1 MYLFIQIVAV
11 GVGFEPTEPLGSTV
25 FKTAAFDHSAS
36 PPIFKIKRGS
46 FLPRLNWAPLIQ
58 LFVKG
63 NQTLFAKMSE
73 KFRPEYLDALELW
86 LLYHRSRAPY
96 SVIE

>member
-36 PPIFKIKRGS
+36 PPNFNKGE
-46 FLPRLNWAPLIQ
+46 LPPRLAWAPLIQ

-73 KFRPEYLDALELW
+73 KFRPEYLDALVLW